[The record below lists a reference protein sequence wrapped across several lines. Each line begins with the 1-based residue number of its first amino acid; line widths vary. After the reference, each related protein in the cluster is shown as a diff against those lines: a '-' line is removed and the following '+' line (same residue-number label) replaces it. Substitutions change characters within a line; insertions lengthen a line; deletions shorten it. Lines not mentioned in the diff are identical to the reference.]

1 MAEQPNKDTLS
12 SLLSDPAALSSI
24 AKLIS
29 SMSAQPP
36 ASAGGENA
44 AGDGTGSD
52 GINDGNGG
60 IGGINGGNGGI
71 GGINGGNGGIGGIN
85 GGNGGIGG
93 INGGNGGIGG
103 INGGNGGAGGT
114 PDLSGVLSALSN
126 PALMSSIASMAPL
139 LSSMMSGGSAKAS
152 GEEARP
158 LGLGGGAYPRPVYP
172 TDRRSA
178 LLLALKPYMPEDKQ
192 SAIDTVVRVIEIM
205 SAIK

>member
-52 GINDGNGG
+52 GIN
-60 IGGINGGNGGI
+60 GGNGGA
-71 GGINGGNGGIGGIN
+71 
-85 GGNGGIGG
+85 GG

>member
-52 GINDGNGG
+52 
-60 IGGINGGNGGI
+60 
-71 GGINGGNGGIGGIN
+71 
-85 GGNGGIGG
+85 
-93 INGGNGGIGG
+93 G